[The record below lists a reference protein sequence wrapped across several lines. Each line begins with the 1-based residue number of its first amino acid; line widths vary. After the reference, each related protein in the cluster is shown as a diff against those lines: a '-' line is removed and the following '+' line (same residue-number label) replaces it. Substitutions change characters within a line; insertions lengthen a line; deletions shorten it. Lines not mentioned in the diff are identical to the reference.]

1 MIMFIIPT
9 RTPVLQTNKVGIVN
23 TSWSIFQISA
33 LKETLGIWVKPY
45 IGVFVENRPYNAH
58 ILWFYPHVYPGMCL
72 RGSAPIW
79 TDPTWTT
86 LDYPY
91 YWTTPNWT
99 EGSIGLRPFC
109 SSMHLQ
115 ERLAFD
121 LTNMIWN
128 TAGLTGD
135 ARCCSAI
142 AHEQDH
148 GRVSNL
154 ILLIEIL
161 LIEIH
166 IFRRES

>member
-9 RTPVLQTNKVGIVN
+9 KTPVLQKNK
-23 TSWSIFQISA
+23 
-33 LKETLGIWVKPY
+33 
-45 IGVFVENRPYNAH
+45 
-58 ILWFYPHVYPGMCL
+58 VYPGMCL